1 MNAHITERI
10 RRAVDEFIAEESRR
24 PNILIV
30 GGDAEAELFKLGIR
44 ATGSYQGMRIVSDDG
59 EADLSVAY
67 RKP

>member
-10 RRAVDEFIAEESRR
+10 RRAIDEFVAEESRR

-30 GGDAEAELFKLGIR
+30 GGDAEAELFKLGIKTT
-44 ATGSYQGMRIVSDDG
+44 AIYQGMRIMVDDG

>member
-10 RRAVDEFIAEESRR
+10 RRAIDEFVAEESRR

-30 GGDAEAELFKLGIR
+30 GGDAEAELFRLGIKPT
-44 ATGSYQGMRIVSDDG
+44 AIYQGMRIMVDDG

>member
-10 RRAVDEFIAEESRR
+10 RRAVDEFVAEESRR

-30 GGDAEAELFKLGIR
+30 GGDAEAELFKLGIKPT
-44 ATGSYQGMRIVSDDG
+44 AIYQGMRIMIDDG